1 MIKML
6 LSVILFVLF
15 FNGCSNK
22 LLMPYEEE
30 TLCNAGRGTGYCGS
44 VSDVKEYRDNM
55 ERSIKENQ

>member
-1 MIKML
+1 MIKIL
-6 LSVILFVLF
+6 LSGLLFVIF

-55 ERSIKENQ
+55 DKVIRENR